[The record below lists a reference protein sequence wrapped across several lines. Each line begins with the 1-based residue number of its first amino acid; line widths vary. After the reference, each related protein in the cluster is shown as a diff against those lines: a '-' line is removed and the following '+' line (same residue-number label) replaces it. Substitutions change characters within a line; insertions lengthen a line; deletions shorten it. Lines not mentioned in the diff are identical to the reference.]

1 MIVTCPRC
9 QANLT
14 IPDDRLPKG
23 KMVTAAC
30 PRCKGPITIDSTGAA
45 AAPVSAAAVETAPPA
60 EAPGPTE
67 VPPATVPEEPVSYGE
82 RGQPRALVCM
92 TAPAERQ
99 QVLATIKGA
108 GYATQIAA
116 NPAEALERLR
126 FTVYAVVVVREGFD
140 GPAEGGHSL
149 WEALAEMPMAMR
161 RNTHVVFVSPTV
173 ASHDPAAAFAKS
185 VDLVIH
191 PNDLPHLADALKRSL
206 TEAEQIYRVF
216 RETQVALG
224 KG

>member
-1 MIVTCPRC
+1 MIVTCPGC
-9 QANLT
+9 HVNLN
-14 IPDDRLPKG
+14 ISDDRIPKG
-23 KMVTAAC
+23 RIVNAVC
-30 PRCKGPITIDSTGAA
+30 PRCKGPITIDMTGAA
-45 AAPVSAAAVETAPPA
+45 ATPAQPAPVQTAPPPAPPAPA
-60 EAPGPTE
+60 EAPPA
-67 VPPATVPEEPVSYGE
+67 VPPEEPVPYGE
-82 RGQPRALVCM
+82 RRQSRALICM
-92 TAPAERQ
+92 TAPEERQ
-99 QVLATIKGA
+99 QVVAVLKEA
-108 GYATQIAA
+108 GYATQAAA

-126 FTVYAVVVVREGFD
+126 FAVYAVVVVREGFD
-140 GPAEGGHSL
+140 GPAEGGPSL

-191 PNDLPHLADALKRSL
+191 PNDLTHLADALNRSL
-206 TEAEQIYRVF
+206 TETEQIYRVF

>member
-1 MIVTCPRC
+1 MIITCPGCR
-9 QANLT
+9 ANLN
-14 IPDDRLPKG
+14 ISDDRLPKG
-23 KMVTAAC
+23 KVVNAVC
-30 PRCKGPITIDSTGAA
+30 PRCKGPITIDTTGAA
-45 AAPVSAAAVETAPPA
+45 AAPAPPAPVETAPPPAAPAPA
-60 EAPGPTE
+60 EAP
-67 VPPATVPEEPVSYGE
+67 PAALPEEPVSYGE
-82 RGQPRALVCM
+82 RHQPRALICM

-99 QVLATIKGA
+99 QVLATLKGA
-108 GYATQIAA
+108 GYATQLVA
-116 NPAEALERLR
+116 NPTEALERLR

-140 GPAEGGHSL
+140 GPAEGGPSL

-206 TEAEQIYRVF
+206 AETEQIYRVF

>member
-1 MIVTCPRC
+1 
-9 QANLT
+9 
-14 IPDDRLPKG
+14 
-23 KMVTAAC
+23 
-30 PRCKGPITIDSTGAA
+30 
-45 AAPVSAAAVETAPPA
+45 
-60 EAPGPTE
+60 
-67 VPPATVPEEPVSYGE
+67 
-82 RGQPRALVCM
+82 M

-99 QVLATIKGA
+99 QALATLKGA

-206 TEAEQIYRVF
+206 AEAEQIYRVF